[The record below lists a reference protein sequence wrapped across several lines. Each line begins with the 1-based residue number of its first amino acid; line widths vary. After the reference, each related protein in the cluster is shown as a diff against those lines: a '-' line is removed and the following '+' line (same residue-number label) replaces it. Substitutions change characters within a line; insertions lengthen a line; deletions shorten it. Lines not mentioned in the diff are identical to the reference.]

1 MVPTMS
7 GITLAQ
13 AQQVLDA
20 LMQAQI
26 DDPSGSLGSVTVNGR
41 TVTYRSAEDVIK
53 LINYWR
59 SIVAE
64 KSRQAAG
71 GSRISVRRA
80 SFRGC
85 W

>member
-1 MVPTMS
+1 MS

-20 LMQAQI
+20 LIQAQI
-26 DDPSGSLGSVTVNGR
+26 ADPSGSIGSVTVNGR
-41 TVTYRSAEDVIK
+41 TVTYRNAEDVIK

-59 SIVAE
+59 GIVAE
-64 KSRQAAG
+64 KSRIAAG
-71 GSRISVRRA
+71 DSRLSMKRA

-85 W
+85 